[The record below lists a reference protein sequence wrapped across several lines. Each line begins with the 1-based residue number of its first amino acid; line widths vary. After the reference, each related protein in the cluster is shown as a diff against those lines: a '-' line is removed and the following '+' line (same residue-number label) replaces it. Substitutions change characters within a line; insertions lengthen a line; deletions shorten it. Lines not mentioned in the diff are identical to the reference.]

1 MTVLIVDDEEGIRES
16 LRDIFEDEGYEVKVA
31 CDGVEA
37 MQLLSD
43 DAPCVVFLDI
53 IMPRM
58 DGLEVWKAMKSDA
71 RLATVPVVI
80 TTSDP
85 TRAPQGALT
94 MRKPVD
100 LDTLLSTVEA
110 FCGPPH

>member
-16 LRDIFEDEGYEVKVA
+16 LRDIFEDEGYQVQVA
-31 CDGVEA
+31 SDGVEA

-43 DAPCVVFLDI
+43 ELPCVVILDI

-58 DGLEVWKAMKSDA
+58 DGVEVWNAMKADSK
-71 RLATVPVVI
+71 LAAIPIVV

-85 TRAPQGALT
+85 NRAPQGALT
-94 MRKPVD
+94 MRKPID
-100 LDTLLSTVEA
+100 LTRLISTVEG
-110 FCGPPH
+110 FCGPAL